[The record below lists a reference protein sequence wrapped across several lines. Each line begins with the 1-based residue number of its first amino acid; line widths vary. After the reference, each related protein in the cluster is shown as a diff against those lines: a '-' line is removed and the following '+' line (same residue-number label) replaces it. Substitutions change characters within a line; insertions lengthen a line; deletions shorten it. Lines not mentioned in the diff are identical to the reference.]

1 MSVQGAP
8 EELPQ
13 EQELPEEL
21 PHEQELPR
29 EQEEQPQQEPPQLQ
43 PPRREVFL
51 SRMMTRTTAAATA
64 ARIATLA
71 KFINKLLYITLPEKG
86 QIFNVLKW
94 SLPVKR
100 RGAPR
105 KTGANIIR

>member
-1 MSVQGAP
+1 M
-8 EELPQ
+8 EELPH

-21 PHEQELPR
+21 PHEQELPEELPQ
-29 EQEEQPQQEPPQLQ
+29 EQEPPQEEQEPPQLQ

-71 KFINKLLYITLPEKG
+71 KFINKLLYITP
-86 QIFNVLKW
+86 
-94 SLPVKR
+94 
-100 RGAPR
+100 PR
-105 KTGANIIR
+105 KTGANIIK

>member
-1 MSVQGAP
+1 M

-21 PHEQELPR
+21 PQEQELP
-29 EQEEQPQQEPPQLQ
+29 QEEQEPPQLQPPQLQ

-51 SRMMTRTTAAATA
+51 SRMMTRMTAAATA

-71 KFINKLLYITLPEKG
+71 KFINKLLYITP
-86 QIFNVLKW
+86 
-94 SLPVKR
+94 
-100 RGAPR
+100 PR
-105 KTGANIIR
+105 KAGANIIK

>member
-1 MSVQGAP
+1 MSVQGVP

-21 PHEQELPR
+21 QHEQEPPQ
-29 EQEEQPQQEPPQLQ
+29 EQEQEPPQLQ

-64 ARIATLA
+64 ARSATLA

-86 QIFNVLKW
+86 QIFNVLKR

-105 KTGANIIR
+105 ITGANIIQ